1 MRGAMVSGFPCF
13 EGEGEK
19 DDDGDD
25 GEGAMGE
32 VNGGELVLR
41 ERVELRVL
49 AGGGESGEGEVGGDE
64 GVLTL
69 GELGAAGEAGVVR
82 GNPSAKRDL
91 NRQCGDG
98 EDSPSA
104 ERGGFWVGAGF

>member
-1 MRGAMVSGFPCF
+1 MRGARVSGLPCF
-13 EGEGEK
+13 ERENEEGE
-19 DDDGDD
+19 DGDN
-25 GEGAMGE
+25 GESAMGE

-41 ERVELRVL
+41 ERVELRVF
-49 AGGGESGEGEVGGDE
+49 AGGGESGKGEVGRDE

-69 GELGAAGEAGVVR
+69 GELGAAGDAGVVR

-91 NRQCGDG
+91 NRQGDDG

-104 ERGGFWVGAGF
+104 EG